1 MASLG
6 DPGRGKGTQRPQH
19 GLLLLY
25 WYLLSHA
32 SFRPAH
38 QFGKDIFKC
47 SEFLPLPSQ
56 IGTLLQAEF
65 SSVLEGQSMAC
76 DWCRYLAPALDI
88 GGEFLL
94 SCCMCPEGKPV
105 RAFLL
110 LLITVTAVISFT
122 ITAPTSL
129 TNTRANFSSSQHPAK
144 HCSVSIQQSRLSD
157 GPCSHHSLQTA
168 LQLKA
173 LHRQAA

>member
-1 MASLG
+1 MRHLLGIQAEGRERRDLSMGCFSFTGIYYPMLPSGLPTSLG
-6 DPGRGKGTQRPQH
+6 KTFLNALNSFLCHLKLGLCYRP
-19 GLLLLY
+19 
-25 WYLLSHA
+25 S
-32 SFRPAH
+32 
-38 QFGKDIFKC
+38 
-47 SEFLPLPSQ
+47 FLPSLKGKVWHVTGAG
-56 IGTLLQAEF
+56 I
-65 SSVLEGQSMAC
+65 
-76 DWCRYLAPALDI
+76 LDI

-94 SCCMCPEGKPV
+94 SCCMCREGKPV

-122 ITAPTSL
+122 IMAPTSL

-144 HCSVSIQQSRLSD
+144 HCSVSIQQSRFSD